1 MMAMKM
7 NTVNDEDLIR
17 AAFRAID
24 KKGTGTISTD
34 VFRFLLT
41 NIGDNKLSDSEVGKK
56 KCICSIALFSA
67 SKNKGVP

>member
-41 NIGDNKLSDSEVGKK
+41 NIGDNKLSDSEVRNFRRIEEAQLRTRPGGR
-56 KCICSIALFSA
+56 S
-67 SKNKGVP
+67 